1 MAINRASFMR
11 GGGQGTI
18 RARGVRSITTKDSIA
33 LTKSLES
40 INRNLV
46 SINKLLQDQ
55 NKLNTRQQAEDQR
68 KKRKDAENLRR
79 EEKEKN
85 SEIFGRGANAVGKFG
100 KTLLNGVGSAIGSLK
115 NSLVSGSKGVLSG
128 IFSIAGPFI
137 RFFTIAFVG
146 WFLGKAVKWFEQ
158 SKEEKKRQIKS
169 FLPKILSTLAVA
181 GGVLLAIQFG
191 IPVIMGLVGTIVSM
205 IPVVIGALLNPAT
218 WVGLLAAGI
227 TILTAE
233 GIAAAT
239 EAVDPGTR
247 YRERFKTL
255 SGSRDKSAQELGME
269 AKRLKKDGHYFAVYK
284 VGNRYYDKA
293 AIDDILSGERESG
306 QIGYFKVAKD
316 GGLGERGS
324 EAYSPEAISKGKAL
338 AGASKDFIR
347 SAVDSK
353 VAQRLALNAKEYSK
367 QKKEVAK
374 EEANLKSAL
383 EHNER
388 LKASGSLN
396 KQTRLNV
403 EAIQTRLETAK
414 NNMLYAANEAQ
425 KSYAL
430 LTDSS
435 KASLA
440 AAGITSKNLLT
451 ADVLSQTETEYQA
464 GRAGRFVSDKLMGA
478 LRPITAQGD
487 ALIGQ
492 IQQGIDSLANFGAS
506 IDVNLNVKQTLP
518 DMSAY
523 EDNPDEIPP
532 PAGISPYDSTNPWLS
547 YATKVYSI
555 GVVGN

>member
-1 MAINRASFMR
+1 
-11 GGGQGTI
+11 
-18 RARGVRSITTKDSIA
+18 
-33 LTKSLES
+33 
-40 INRNLV
+40 
-46 SINKLLQDQ
+46 
-55 NKLNTRQQAEDQR
+55 
-68 KKRKDAENLRR
+68 
-79 EEKEKN
+79 
-85 SEIFGRGANAVGKFG
+85 
-100 KTLLNGVGSAIGSLK
+100 
-115 NSLVSGSKGVLSG
+115 
-128 IFSIAGPFI
+128 
-137 RFFTIAFVG
+137 
-146 WFLGKAVKWFEQ
+146 
-158 SKEEKKRQIKS
+158 
-169 FLPKILSTLAVA
+169 
-181 GGVLLAIQFG
+181 
-191 IPVIMGLVGTIVSM
+191 
-205 IPVVIGALLNPAT
+205 
-218 WVGLLAAGI
+218 
-227 TILTAE
+227 
-233 GIAAAT
+233 
-239 EAVDPGTR
+239 
-247 YRERFKTL
+247 
-255 SGSRDKSAQELGME
+255 ME

-293 AIDDILSGERESG
+293 AIDDILSGERQSG

-353 VAQRLALNAKEYSK
+353 VAQRLALNAKEYVK
-367 QKKEVAK
+367 QKRLYEDFQKKADDYKKLANDPGMGQSAK
-374 EEANLKSAL
+374 AAQKQFEEFQADADK
-383 EHNER
+383 
-388 LKASGSLN
+388 
-396 KQTRLNV
+396 
-403 EAIQTRLETAK
+403 AK
-414 NNMLYAANEAQ
+414 NAMLYAANEAQ

-464 GRAGRFVSDKLMGA
+464 GRAGRFVSDKIMGA

-492 IQQGIDSLANFGAS
+492 IQQGVDSLANFGAS